1 MTAGFGV
8 YVHWPFCARICPY
21 CDFNI
26 YRDRGVDA
34 ERWTRALTRELAYWA
49 ERTQGRRLTSVY
61 FGGGTPSLA
70 PLPVIEA
77 VIDECERLWGFA
89 PDPEITIEANPTNAE
104 TSRFRAFHTAGV
116 NRLSLGVQSFDDA
129 ALRFLGRDHDAATAQ
144 SAIETA
150 LAVFARVT
158 ADFIY
163 ARPEQTA
170 RMWGEELSRAIS
182 TGLTHLSLYQLTIEP
197 GTAFDR
203 AVSKKRWAPA
213 DEDVAADLFD
223 ATQELTAAAGLP
235 AYEISNHAAP
245 GEESRHNFL
254 YWRQDDYVGVGPG
267 AHGRV
272 TTDGVRIATETELKP
287 ADYLG
292 MVESKGCGAAFQ
304 GALSEKEVLAE
315 RLIMGLRTLEG
326 ARLNPSEWEA
336 LEERI
341 APLVA
346 QGLIRRCDERL
357 VAGKEGR
364 RILDTLLATLVP

>member
-1 MTAGFGV
+1 
-8 YVHWPFCARICPY
+8 
-21 CDFNI
+21 
-26 YRDRGVDA
+26 
-34 ERWTRALTRELAYWA
+34 
-49 ERTQGRRLTSVY
+49 
-61 FGGGTPSLA
+61 
-70 PLPVIEA
+70 
-77 VIDECERLWGFA
+77 DECERLWGFA

-104 TSRFRAFHTAGV
+104 LSRFRAFHTAGV

-182 TGLTHLSLYQLTIEP
+182 TGVTHLSLYQLTIEP